1 MLHAVK
7 GLIGAPQNNFRISK
21 NGRIVYDEKQ
31 EKSVFNRILKELFPR
46 DGRTKEEYV
55 VKSNLLGK
63 INKNKHLFLFQK
75 KNHFY
80 ESDKGDPAEGFLHL
94 RGTS

>member
-7 GLIGAPQNNFRISK
+7 GLISAPQNNFRLSK

-46 DGRTKEEYV
+46 DGRTKEEY
-55 VKSNLLGK
+55 SLFYHETLYGN
-63 INKNKHLFLFQK
+63 INKTSFLFQT

-80 ESDKGDPAEGFLHL
+80 EPDKGGSPEGFH
-94 RGTS
+94 RT